1 MKNGALFLLIILL
14 LSLVLCS
21 LLGGKNCLKEG
32 FGSGEVANQIAAKT
46 GVTTTSSSS
55 TDTSSSS
62 VEDTNAN
69 DSTESSSSYYNGAN
83 NYSSTTYDNYNHNT
97 GTSYPNTFYGPNGGT
112 ANIRNENGNFSILVT
127 NSNGSTTLY
136 TSAGNNGSNYY
147 STSTNTTTNSS
158 QPITEKIFYGPNGGS
173 ARVFMGSDGQYVVEI
188 TDSNGVKSAY
198 STSMPTSNYSNTSN
212 STSTSTNNN
221 TISQATYYGP
231 NGGSARVV
239 SNGSQFV
246 IEITDQNGVKTVY
259 SSSSSSAST
268 STSGSIT
275 ETIYYGPNGGSARV
289 VKDTSTG
296 QFIIEVI
303 DSYGNQVVYS
313 STNNTAYT
321 NSSSN
326 TSTTSENNTI
336 TQMIYY
342 GPNGGSAKV
351 VSNGSQF
358 IIEITDQNGVKT
370 VYSSNSNTTYTNS
383 SASITSTTYYGPN
396 GGTARVVKNNSTG
409 QYVIEVTD
417 SYGSK
422 LVYSST
428 GNSAYTNTANMEP
441 YYYNGYNYNYYSE
454 PTTTASAGAVTGPY
468 GNTAAYATGPYGN
481 TVAGVSASAIPPG
494 DEDLYILKSQVV
506 PPVCP
511 ACPAAASCPRQ
522 EPCPACPACARCPEP
537 AFECKK
543 VPNYNNINDNYL
555 PMPVLSDFST
565 FGM

>member
-21 LLGGKNCLKEG
+21 VLGGKNCLKEG

-46 GVTTTSSSS
+46 GVTTTSTDSS
-55 TDTSSSS
+55 TSDQDTSSEETTSSSS
-62 VEDTNAN
+62 NG
-69 DSTESSSSYYNGAN
+69 SYN
-83 NYSSTTYDNYNHNT
+83 TYDNYNHNT
-97 GTSYPNTFYGPNGGT
+97 GTSYPTTFYGPNGGT
-112 ANIRNENGNFSILVT
+112 ANIRNKNGNYSILIT

-136 TSAGNNGSNYY
+136 TNANNNGSNY
-147 STSTNTTTNSS
+147 STTTSSSSS
-158 QPITEKIFYGPNGGS
+158 QPVTKKVFNGPNGGS

-188 TDSNGVKSAY
+188 TDSNGSKTAY
-198 STSMPTSNYSNTSN
+198 SSSVPTSTYSNTNTNTYNSSN
-212 STSTSTNNN
+212 DSAIT
-221 TISQATYYGP
+221 QKTYYGP
-231 NGGSARVV
+231 NGVSARVIN
-239 SNGSQFV
+239 NGSQFV

-259 SSSSSSAST
+259 SSNSNTTYSSGSGSGSG
-268 STSGSIT
+268 SGSIT
-275 ETIYYGPNGGSARV
+275 GTVYYGPNGGSARV
-289 VKDTSTG
+289 VKDSSTG
-296 QFIIEVI
+296 QFIIEVT
-303 DSYGNQVVYS
+303 DSYGNNVVYNS
-313 STNNTAYT
+313 SNNTAYT
-321 NSSSN
+321 NS
-326 TSTTSENNTI
+326 TTTSENNAI
-336 TQMIYY
+336 TQTIYY
-342 GPNGGSAKV
+342 GPNGGSARV

-370 VYSSNSNTTYTNS
+370 VYSSNSNTTYS
-383 SASITSTTYYGPN
+383 SGSGSGSASITNTIYYGPN
-396 GGTARVVKNNSTG
+396 GSSAHVVKNNSTG
-409 QYVIEVTD
+409 QYIIEVTD
-417 SYGSK
+417 SYGNK

-428 GNSAYTNTANMEP
+428 GNNAYTNTANMEP

-454 PTTTASAGAVTGPY
+454 PTTTASAGSVTGPN

-481 TVAGVSASAIPPG
+481 NVAGVSGSAIPPG

-555 PMPVLSDFST
+555 PMPILSDFST